1 MFSGLSNYLK
11 KILPKRLF
19 YRALLIVA
27 IPVLVLQLVITIVF
41 FDSLWIKTNKGMTR
55 TLVNEISTF
64 IEAYESEQENKQE
77 LLDLFSIFLDL
88 NIEFTNNEKLQNTD
102 TERWFSP
109 IDRTLRRE
117 LKSKFGLNEYWFDTT
132 SYKELIDL
140 RIKYEDGYFKFL
152 VPKDRVASSSARIF
166 ALWITV
172 PAIIMVIISLIFLK
186 NQTRPITN
194 LARAAERFGKGEN
207 IEEFKPSGALE
218 IRQAGHEFD
227 KMRKRIERHIN
238 QRTEMLSGISHD
250 LRTPLTRM
258 KLQLAFIKDK
268 ETVNKLTE
276 DINEME
282 KMLNEYLQFT
292 SSSYVE
298 KDEMFNLSELI
309 SEVIEKYNNE
319 NISQNLFNG
328 VNNAFAEKAG
338 DGVNILTKEV
348 DTLPNIAKNYSEEN
362 VSWVAVGDENY
373 GEGSSREHA
382 AMEPRFRGCKVV
394 LVKSFARIHEAN
406 LKKQGILPLVFED
419 KNDYEKIEQFDK
431 MTIGSL
437 KDIAVDTPVEI
448 ILEKENGET
457 ETIEA
462 NHSLSEDQIAW
473 FFAGSALNY
482 IKSK

>member
-1 MFSGLSNYLK
+1 MFSGLSNFLK
-11 KILPKRLF
+11 DILPKRLF

-27 IPVLVLQLVITIVF
+27 VPVLVLQLVITIVF

-55 TLVNEISTF
+55 ALINEINLFVEVYGNEESNKDELKNQFSLF
-64 IEAYESEQENKQE
+64 I
-77 LLDLFSIFLDL
+77 DL
-88 NIEFTNNEKLQNTD
+88 NIELVKNKNLENKY

-117 LKSKFGLNEYWFDTT
+117 LKSSFGTEEFWFDTT

-140 RIKYEDGYFKFL
+140 RIKYQDGYFKFL
-152 VPKDRVASSSARIF
+152 VPRDRVTSSSARIF

-194 LARAAERFGKGEN
+194 LARAAERFGKGEDVD
-207 IEEFKPSGALE
+207 EFRPSGALE

-227 KMRKRIERHIN
+227 KMRKRILRHLN

-258 KLQLAFIKDK
+258 KLQIAFIKDK
-268 ETVNKLTE
+268 DLAAKLAE

-309 SEVIEKYNNE
+309 EEIVIKYNNE
-319 NISQNLFNG
+319 NIQKDLLPRIYINGRKNLIKRCL
-328 VNNAFAEKAG
+328 NNIIDNALKYGNKVQLKLSKENT
-338 DGVNILTKEV
+338 NILIMIDDDGSGIPKKE
-348 DTLPNIAKNYSEEN
+348 YEN
-362 VSWVAVGDENY
+362 VFKPFYKIDKGRADSKSSVGLGLSIASDIIRSHGGNI
-373 GEGSSREHA
+373 
-382 AMEPRFRGCKVV
+382 V
-394 LVKSFARIHEAN
+394 L
-406 LKKQGILPLVFED
+406 D
-419 KNDYEKIEQFDK
+419 
-431 MTIGSL
+431 
-437 KDIAVDTPVEI
+437 
-448 ILEKENGET
+448 
-457 ETIEA
+457 
-462 NHSLSEDQIAW
+462 
-473 FFAGSALNY
+473 
-482 IKSK
+482 KSKMNGLSVKIFLPV

>member
-1 MFSGLSNYLK
+1 MFSGLSNFFK

-27 IPVLVLQLVITIVF
+27 IPVIVLQLVITVVF

-64 IEAYESEQENKQE
+64 VEAYENEKINKQE
-77 LLDLFSIFLDL
+77 LTDLFSLFLDL
-88 NIEFTNNEKLQNTD
+88 NIELTKNEKLNTSD

-117 LKSKFGLNEYWFDTT
+117 LKSKFGLGNYWFDTI

-140 RIKYEDGYFKFL
+140 RIKFENGYFKFL
-152 VPKDRVASSSARIF
+152 IPKDRVTSSSARIF

-172 PAIIMVIISLIFLK
+172 PALIMIIISLIFLK

-194 LARAAERFGKGEN
+194 LARAAERFGKGEE

-258 KLQLAFIKDK
+258 KLQLAFIKNKD
-268 ETVNKLTE
+268 TVQKLTE

-292 SSSYVE
+292 SSSYSE
-298 KDEMFNLSELI
+298 KDQMFNLSELI
-309 SEVIEKYNNE
+309 TEIINKYDNE
-319 NISQNLFNG
+319 NISHNLIPRVYFNGRSNLIKRCLNNLIDNALKYAQKVEVGLNKKNTNLFIIIDDNG
-328 VNNAFAEKAG
+328 PGISKSEYDNVFKPFYKIDKGRADSKSSVG
-338 DGVNILTKEV
+338 LGLS
-348 DTLPNIAKNYSEEN
+348 IAS
-362 VSWVAVGDENY
+362 DI
-373 GEGSSREHA
+373 
-382 AMEPRFRGCKVV
+382 
-394 LVKSFARIHEAN
+394 VKSHGGNI
-406 LKKQGILPLVFED
+406 
-419 KNDYEKIEQFDK
+419 
-431 MTIGSL
+431 M
-437 KDIAVDTPVEI
+437 
-448 ILEKENGET
+448 LEKSKMNGLRVK
-457 ETIEA
+457 IF
-462 NHSLSEDQIAW
+462 LPI
-473 FFAGSALNY
+473 
-482 IKSK
+482 

>member
-1 MFSGLSNYLK
+1 MFSGLSNFFK

-27 IPVLVLQLVITIVF
+27 VPVITIQLIITIVF

-55 TLVNEISTF
+55 TLVNEISAF
-64 IEAYESEQENKQE
+64 VEAYQNEENDKQE
-77 LLDLFSIFLDL
+77 VTNLFSLFLDL
-88 NIEFTNNEKLQNTD
+88 NIELVVDEKLSDQNK
-102 TERWFSP
+102 ERWFSP

-117 LKSKFGLNEYWFDTT
+117 LKSKFSPEIFWFNTT
-132 SYKELIDL
+132 NYKELVDL

-152 VPKDRVASSSARIF
+152 VPKDRVTSTSARIF

-194 LARAAERFGKGEN
+194 LARAAERFGKGED

-227 KMRKRIERHIN
+227 KMRKRIERHLN

-258 KLQLAFIKDK
+258 KLQLAFLKDK
-268 ETVNKLTE
+268 DAVDKLTD

-309 SEVIEKYNNE
+309 EEIIKKYNNK
-319 NISQNLFNG
+319 NISHNLIPRIYINGRKNLINRSLNNLIDNGLKYANKVEISLTKKNTNLFI
-328 VNNAFAEKAG
+328 VIDD
-338 DGVNILTKEV
+338 DGPGIPKKEH
-348 DTLPNIAKNYSEEN
+348 EN
-362 VSWVAVGDENY
+362 VFKPFYKMDKGRNDSKSSVGLGLSIASDII
-373 GEGSSREHA
+373 
-382 AMEPRFRGCKVV
+382 
-394 LVKSFARIHEAN
+394 KSHGGNI
-406 LKKQGILPLVFED
+406 
-419 KNDYEKIEQFDK
+419 
-431 MTIGSL
+431 M
-437 KDIAVDTPVEI
+437 
-448 ILEKENGET
+448 LEKSKFNGLRVK
-457 ETIEA
+457 IF
-462 NHSLSEDQIAW
+462 LPV
-473 FFAGSALNY
+473 
-482 IKSK
+482 